1 MRDLDLLRIQ
11 LTAERERTI
20 AAALIQSATTHLD
33 ITLRHPDIAAKVA
46 EQLKL
51 LNDVNTWENNLKQID
66 ILIKLSGATRPE
78 TQQHGRTTEQMK
90 KAPQKAVFI
99 WCNQQISYAVN
110 LAESLGR
117 NDLEIVSPMWLT
129 HRRWI
134 GRELTGLVVDH
145 AAELTKDQ
153 SMSFMEALARVRI
166 PQVPGQPDQT

>member
-20 AAALIQSATTHLD
+20 AAALIQLATTHLD
-33 ITLRHPDIAAKVA
+33 ITLRHPDIATKVA
-46 EQLKL
+46 EQFKA
-51 LNDVNTWENNLKQID
+51 LNDANTWENNLRQID
-66 ILIKLSGATRPE
+66 TLIGLSCSAKLETR
-78 TQQHGRTTEQMK
+78 QSGRTTEQMK

-99 WCNQQISYAVN
+99 WCNQQIPYAVN

-129 HRRWI
+129 HRRWV
-134 GRELTGLVVDH
+134 GRELAGLVVDH

-153 SMSFMEALARVRI
+153 SVSFVEALARVRI
-166 PQVPGQPDQT
+166 PRVPGQPDQT